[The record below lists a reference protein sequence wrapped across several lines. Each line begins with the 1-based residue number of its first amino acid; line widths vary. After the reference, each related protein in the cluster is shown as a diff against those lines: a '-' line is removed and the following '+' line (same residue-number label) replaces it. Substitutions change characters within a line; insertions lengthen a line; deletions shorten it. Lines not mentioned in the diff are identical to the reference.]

1 MLHVLGDLVQS
12 AGVALAGALIWYN
25 EVRMYVVVWGWPG
38 YLPVHVG

>member
-25 EVRMYVVVWGWPG
+25 NVSNDRQMP
-38 YLPVHVG
+38 